1 VVYNSRDV
9 GLTPTYQCSDPSE
22 DHAPTVPSTESHIL
36 REDARGTSLF
46 VAVDRVNQKIAIGLA
61 NVAVDAV
68 VDTDARP

>member
-1 VVYNSRDV
+1 MPRIWVWLRAAK
-9 GLTPTYQCSDPSE
+9 
-22 DHAPTVPSTESHIL
+22 DHAPIVPSIESHIL
-36 REDARGTSLF
+36 REDARGTSLY